1 MDTHKNELI
10 IFLKDLT
17 LSLETNNIHPKR
29 LKSLEEFYKIH
40 TFLTSTINNNLYAL
54 VETTKFED
62 EARDFI
68 KFLILAWFM
77 YCISKKSDI

>member
-1 MDTHKNELI
+1 MDNTKNELI

-17 LSLETNNIHPKR
+17 VSLETDNIHPKK

-40 TFLTSTINNNLYAL
+40 SFLTSTINNNLDAL

-77 YCISKKSDI
+77 YCVSKKQT